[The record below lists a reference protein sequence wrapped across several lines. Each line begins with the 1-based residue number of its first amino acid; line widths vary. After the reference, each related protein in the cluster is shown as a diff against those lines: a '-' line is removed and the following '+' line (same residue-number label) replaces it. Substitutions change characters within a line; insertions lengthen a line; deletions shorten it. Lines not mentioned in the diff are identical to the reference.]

1 MLGFEFPKVLC
12 EDRHIYRGT
21 NKRRRL
27 KGRMQSLV
35 ARVLSLFTPLR
46 LVILFVKHYKLKLL
60 QPWQLDYCQKPLG
73 YHNNW
78 SCANHHY
85 EEG

>member
-1 MLGFEFPKVLC
+1 MLGFEFPKVLR

-21 NKRRRL
+21 KKRRRL
-27 KGRMQSLV
+27 KGSMQSLV

-46 LVILFVKHYKLKLL
+46 LVILFVKHL
-60 QPWQLDYCQKPLG
+60 QVEVTATMAIGLPSED
-73 YHNNW
+73 NNW

-85 EEG
+85 KEG

>member
-1 MLGFEFPKVLC
+1 MLGFELPKVLC

-21 NKRRRL
+21 KKRRRL

-46 LVILFVKHYKLKLL
+46 LVILFVKHL
-60 QPWQLDYCQKPLG
+60 QVEVTASMAIGLPSEAPRLPQ
-73 YHNNW
+73 
-78 SCANHHY
+78 
-85 EEG
+85 

>member
-21 NKRRRL
+21 KKRRRL

-35 ARVLSLFTPLR
+35 ARVLFLFTPLR
-46 LVILFVKHYKLKLL
+46 LVILFVKHL
-60 QPWQLDYCQKPLG
+60 QVEVTATMAIGLQSEAPRLPQ
-73 YHNNW
+73 
-78 SCANHHY
+78 
-85 EEG
+85 

>member
-21 NKRRRL
+21 KKRRRL

-35 ARVLSLFTPLR
+35 ARILSLFTSLR
-46 LVILFVKHYKLKLL
+46 LVIVFVKHL
-60 QPWQLDYCQKPLG
+60 QVEVTATMAIGSPSEDPRLPQ
-73 YHNNW
+73 
-78 SCANHHY
+78 
-85 EEG
+85 